1 MRAMTIWPAYQ
12 HFEDGIKGSIKV
24 GKNADFIL
32 LDKNPLKVESAT
44 LKELQVQ
51 QTISHGQVVFTN
63 TSR

>member
-1 MRAMTIWPAYQ
+1 M
-12 HFEDGIKGSIKV
+12 